1 MGIALFA
8 SLGLPGLNGFPA
20 EFLIFKGVF
29 PLAKWAA
36 ALAAVGLFV
45 TATYILRII
54 HHVFNGPLSDGRP
67 PVNDLSFGERII
79 VIPAILLMFALGFF
93 PQALIGFYNVT
104 VVRLVEGL
112 S

>member
-29 PLAKWAA
+29 SLQAWAA
-36 ALAAVGLFV
+36 AIAAIGLFV

-54 HHVFNGPLSDGRP
+54 HQVFNGPLSEGRAA
-67 PVNDLSFGERII
+67 VGDLQFTERI
-79 VIPAILLMFALGFF
+79 VALPAVLIMFALGFF
-93 PQALIGFYNVT
+93 PQVLIGLFNST
-104 VVRLVEGL
+104 VARLVEGL